1 MTRDF
6 KEYDLVRIKSTGVIG
21 VIVNITNAGTF
32 DVEKWGNQGPVYWN
46 ILREDLE
53 HVGKSQQKTKA
64 AEVDLLEF
72 LWSFIVEA
80 APQAKFCL

>member
-53 HVGKSQQKTKA
+53 HVGKSQYWKEQLR
-64 AEVDLLEF
+64 EIDNDNDI
-72 LWSFIVEA
+72 SRI
-80 APQAKFCL
+80 